1 MIENKKKKSRS
12 SENNFISFLKAIRI
26 HQWVKNLL
34 VFIPMLASH
43 QISVQN
49 MNNSFLAFFSFC
61 LIASSGYIVNDLLDL
76 KADRSHPHNKLR
88 PFASGALS
96 KKNGLI
102 IFSILC
108 LLGFTLSFFISINFL
123 FLVLSYW
130 ILSLL
135 YSFIFKKKIIIDIF
149 ILGILY
155 TLRIIG
161 GSFATEIQMSLWLFT
176 FSIFLFISL
185 AAVKRLSELL
195 NLKERNI
202 FNIEGRGYDLK
213 DLPIVRIIAV
223 FFGFIS
229 LLVVGFYINSPDI
242 IDLYSKPWTLF
253 GMFMTL
259 VFWLIRI
266 IFLSSKGKI
275 NGDPIIYALKDNI
288 SRFCFLV
295 ILSLFMINFM

>member
-1 MIENKKKKSRS
+1 MKIKLKLLGNSFF
-12 SENNFISFLKAIRI
+12 NNLKAIRI

-43 QISVQN
+43 QISVEN
-49 MNNSFLAFFSFC
+49 INNSFLAFFSFC

-176 FSIFLFISL
+176 FSIFFFISL
-185 AAVKRLSELL
+185 AAVKRLAELL
-195 NLKERNI
+195 DLKERNI

-295 ILSLFMINFM
+295 ILSLFMINFT